1 VPSIGSA
8 AYAAVSCVIP
18 AYPAFSRGAP
28 SERVQP
34 PASPAEGAGAGTGRD
49 EPPSRSQVPPREG
62 PMTQSRD
69 DVIQQDIADL
79 HKLGYAQ
86 ELYRSMGGFSNFAI
100 SFSIISILT
109 GAVILYDYGLA
120 WAGTAAVMIGW
131 PLITVFVLAIAASMG
146 EIASA
151 YPTAGGLYYW
161 ASRMKN
167 KNWGWW
173 TAWLNLIGQF
183 AIVAGINFAA
193 AAFLNATIITPL
205 LANVGITYDNTTVLL
220 AIGDTAVLTGQLV
233 TMGILMLIQLVMN
246 IVGINLVALLNQVSV
261 WWHIVIVA
269 AVVFLVFLAGKP
281 DESGLTLFAI
291 QPQDVA
297 GSWNNNLGFVN
308 LEYGPAI
315 SYPLI
320 LAFFFS
326 LLQAN
331 WTYTGYDASAH
342 VAEETIGARV
352 SSAWGIFLSVAV
364 SAVVGFVFLL
374 ALSTHL
380 PDLST
385 LFPAELTEENLAGA
399 SQYYFGGGVA
409 VIAILQYNLGQ
420 LGDLLAA
427 GIAIAMAFCGLSSVA
442 SAGRMLFAF
451 SRDDGLPGSGWLKRV
466 SHRYRTP
473 ANALT
478 AIVLVAWL
486 FSVAAGVVGGGTAIV
501 IVTAISTIFLYAAY
515 GIVIYLGATTQDW
528 LSERVWSLGRWSK
541 PIAWLS
547 VFWVIVLMVLFSF
560 PTSGNISW
568 PFMAATVLFLL
579 IYYFASARRNFKGP
593 QRMGDSA
600 DLTEIEREFNQAA
613 GEVTTA

>member
-1 VPSIGSA
+1 
-8 AYAAVSCVIP
+8 
-18 AYPAFSRGAP
+18 
-28 SERVQP
+28 
-34 PASPAEGAGAGTGRD
+34 
-49 EPPSRSQVPPREG
+49 
-62 PMTQSRD
+62 MTQARSRE
-69 DVIQQDIADL
+69 DVIQQDIKDL
-79 HKLGYAQ
+79 HQLGYAQ
-86 ELYRSMGGFSNFAI
+86 ELFRSMGGFSNFAI

-131 PLITVFVLAIAASMG
+131 PLVTVFVLAIAASMS

-193 AAFLNATIITPL
+193 AAFLNATLITPL
-205 LANVGITYDNTTVLL
+205 LSNLGITYDNTT
-220 AIGDTAVLTGQLV
+220 AVFGLSFLTGQIL
-233 TMGILMLIQLVMN
+233 TMGILMLVELALN
-246 IVGINLVALLNQVSV
+246 IVGINLVAILNQVSV

-269 AVVFLVFLAGKP
+269 AVVILVFLAGKP

-291 QPQDVA
+291 EPLDKG

-308 LEYGPAI
+308 LQYGAAVTYPAF
-315 SYPLI
+315 

-342 VAEETIGARV
+342 VAEETVGARV
-352 SSAWGIFLSVAV
+352 ASAWGLFLSVAV

-380 PDLST
+380 PNLDT
-385 LFPAELTEENLAGA
+385 LFPAVVDETTLPGA

-420 LGDLLAA
+420 IGDLLAA
-427 GIAIAMAFCGLSSVA
+427 GIALAMAFCGLSSVA
-442 SAGRMLFAF
+442 SAGRMLYAF
-451 SRDDGLPGSGWLKRV
+451 SRDDGLPGSGWLKKV

-473 ANALT
+473 VNSLT
-478 AIVLVAWL
+478 AMVAVAWVFTL
-486 FSVAAGVVGGGTAIV
+486 AAGIVGGGTAIV
-501 IVTAISTIFLYAAY
+501 IVTAVSTIFLYAAY
-515 GIVIYLGATTQDW
+515 GICIYLGATTTDW
-528 LSERVWSLGRWSK
+528 LKERVWSLGRWSK
-541 PIAWLS
+541 AIAWFAL
-547 VFWVIVLMVLFSF
+547 FWIVVLMILFSF

-568 PFMAATVLFLL
+568 PFMVVTLLFLVV
-579 IYYFASARRNFKGP
+579 YYFASAKQNFKGP
-593 QRMGDSA
+593 RTMGNA
-600 DLTEIEREFNQAA
+600 AELTEIEREFDRAA
-613 GEVTTA
+613 GEITTT